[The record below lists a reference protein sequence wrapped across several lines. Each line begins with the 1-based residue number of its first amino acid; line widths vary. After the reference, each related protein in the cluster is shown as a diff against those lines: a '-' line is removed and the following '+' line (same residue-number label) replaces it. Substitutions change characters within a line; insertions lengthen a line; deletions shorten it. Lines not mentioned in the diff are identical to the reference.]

1 MSLALAAKHLESQ
14 GRNKDTKLVHMT
26 PDELKALNK
35 LSLDHAGKPLSTN
48 PKTGLPEAGFLS
60 SILPTVAGVAGAAMG
75 IPLPLLAGGVG
86 LLSYAM
92 TGDIGQGIMAGLG
105 AWSGGTLGAE
115 ISKVGAATAQNAAGQ
130 GGAAAFEAAKN
141 YVNPALVTN
150 AAGTGLS
157 TSFAPG
163 VGALA
168 NTSIGPGASIGN
180 FTNAYAAPGAGLSGT
195 GFKAM
200 DVVQQ
205 NTAGQA
211 QNVADAITKGTQS
224 QAAPWYSSEGF
235 KANTSQ
241 FGKGFDKITE
251 SPTAAWNFVKENPYT
266 VAGAALPLV
275 SGLATPAEYKP
286 FAKEEENPFGFK
298 KLSKDFKG
306 SFPTRPDPYYT
317 AQYPDYRARPYG
329 MNEGGLMGIDR
340 YKSKGKVDVAE
351 QLRSIETMNKG
362 IELISPSVDGFAPIV
377 PRDPGDAMG
386 GAGIMQ
392 YELEYADMTPDQR
405 AYAMMKNIR
414 KRTLKDDLASGLQP
428 MGALGAL
435 DFTPAAKR
443 QEMLE
448 AQAKQQ
454 IAQEAKS
461 GGLMDSHL
469 GDYSDGGR
477 LLKGPGDGVSD
488 SIPATIGGKQAAR
501 LAEGEFVIPA
511 RIVSELGNGSTDAG
525 AKRLYAMMD
534 RVKAKRRKTKDI
546 AADTKSYKLLPA

>member
-14 GRNKDTKLVHMT
+14 GRGKDTQLVHMT
-26 PDELKALNK
+26 AEELRALNK
-35 LSLDHAGKPLSTN
+35 LSLDHVGKPLSTN

-60 SILPTVAGVAGAAMG
+60 SILPTVAGIAGAAMG

-241 FGKGFDKITE
+241 FGRGFDKITE

-340 YKSKGKVDVAE
+340 YKSKGKVDVE
-351 QLRSIETMNKG
+351 KQLKSIETMNKG
-362 IELISPSVDGFAPIV
+362 IGLMSPTPDGFAPIV
-377 PRDPGDAMG
+377 ARDPGDAMG
-386 GAGIMQ
+386 GPGIVQ
-392 YELEYADMTPDQR
+392 YEQEYAGMSPDQR

-414 KRTLKDDLASGLQP
+414 KKTLKDDLATGLQP
-428 MGALGAL
+428 VGALGEL
-435 DFTPAAKR
+435 DLMPVMQKQA
-443 QEMLE
+443 MLE

-454 IAQEAKS
+454 IAQEAKR

>member
-26 PDELKALNK
+26 PDELRALNK
-35 LSLDHAGKPLSTN
+35 LSLDHNGKPLSVN

-60 SILPTVAGVAGAAMG
+60 SILPTVAGFALNAAFPGYGAL
-75 IPLPLLAGGVG
+75 IAGGVG
-86 LLSYAM
+86 LATAAL
-92 TGDIGQGIMAGLG
+92 TGDIGSGIMAGLG
-105 AWSGGTLGAE
+105 AWSGGNLAE
-115 ISKVGAATAQNAAGQ
+115 GLSKVGGTAQTAASTLGDRAYGFGSSMVNPELATNALMDTTGFSKALLSPTGNLGKGISGTGFSAADIIQAPTAGQ
-130 GGAAAFEAAKN
+130 AGQLADQ
-141 YVNPALVTN
+141 VTRN
-150 AAGTGLS
+150 IS
-157 TSFAPG
+157 T
-163 VGALA
+163 VQ
-168 NTSIGPGASIGN
+168 GPGASIGN
-180 FTNAYAAPGAGLSGT
+180 FTNQFAGANAPGTTLQGIKNVFNDPAARSQLW
-195 GFKAM
+195 
-200 DVVQQ
+200 Q
-205 NTAGQA
+205 N
-211 QNVADAITKGTQS
+211 NKFDII
-224 QAAPWYSSEGF
+224 SS
-235 KANTSQ
+235 
-241 FGKGFDKITE
+241 
-251 SPTAAWNFVKENPYT
+251 
-266 VAGAALPLV
+266 
-275 SGLATPAEYKP
+275 ATP
-286 FAKEEENPFGFK
+286 FALGALGAFNQPTLEQQKEEENPFGLK
-298 KLSKDFKG
+298 RLSKDFKG
-306 SFPTRPDPYYT
+306 SFPTQPNPYYT

-329 MNEGGLMGIDR
+329 MNNGGLAGIDR
-340 YKSKGKVDVAE
+340 YKSKGKVDVE
-351 QLRSIETMNKG
+351 KQLRSIETMNKG
-362 IELISPSVDGFAPIV
+362 IDLISPSVEGFAPIL

-386 GAGIMQ
+386 GPGIMQ
-392 YELEYADMTPDQR
+392 YEQEYADMTPDQR

-428 MGALGAL
+428 IGALGAL

-534 RVKAKRRKTKDI
+534 RVKAKRRKAKDI
-546 AADTKSYKLLPA
+546 AADTKAYKLLPA

>member
-14 GRNKDTKLVHMT
+14 GRGKDTQLVHMT
-26 PDELKALNK
+26 SEELKALNN
-35 LSLDHAGKPLSTN
+35 LSIDHLGKPLSKN
-48 PKTGLPEAGFLS
+48 PHTGLPEAGFLDS
-60 SILPTVAGVAGAAMG
+60 LLPTVLGVAGAAMG
-75 IPLPLLAGGVG
+75 IPTPLLIGGIG
-86 LLSYAM
+86 LATYAI

-105 AWSGGTLGAE
+105 AWGGQQLGAD
-115 ISKVGAATAQNAAGQ
+115 IAKAGASTAQNAAQQ
-130 GGAAAFEAAKN
+130 GGNVAFEVAEN

-150 AAGTGLS
+150 ASTGAVS
-157 TSFAPG
+157 SSFAPG
-163 VGALA
+163 VGGLA

-180 FTNAYAAPGAGLSGT
+180 FTNAYAAPGAGISGT
-195 GFKAM
+195 GLKPM

-205 NTAGQA
+205 NTASQA
-211 QNVADAITKGTQS
+211 KNVADTISKGAQP

-235 KANTSQ
+235 KANTGQ
-241 FGKGFDKITE
+241 FGRGWEAVKADPMK
-251 SPTAAWNFVKENPYT
+251 FVKENAMD
-266 VAGAALPLV
+266 VAGAASPLLF
-275 SGLATPAEYKP
+275 SALEPPTYNPIT
-286 FAKEEENPFGFK
+286 KEEENPFGLK
-298 KLSKDFKG
+298 RLSKDYKG

-317 AQYPDYRARPYG
+317 AKYPDYTARPYG
-329 MNEGGLMGIDR
+329 AADGGIMNIDR
-340 YKSKGKVDVAE
+340 YKSKGKVDIE
-351 QLRSIETMNKG
+351 KQLRSLENVNKG
-362 IELISPSVDGFAPIV
+362 IELLSPTSEGFAPIV
-377 PRDPGDAMG
+377 ARDPGDAMG
-386 GAGIMQ
+386 GPGIMQ
-392 YELEYADMTPDQR
+392 YELEYADMAPDQR

-534 RVKAKRRKTKDI
+534 RIKAKRRKAKDI

>member
-14 GRNKDTKLVHMT
+14 GRNKDSKLVHMT
-26 PDELKALNK
+26 PDELRALNK
-35 LSLDHAGKPLSTN
+35 LSLDHTGKSLSTN
-48 PKTGLPEAGFLS
+48 PKTGLPEAGFLE
-60 SILPTVAGVAGAAMG
+60 SILPTVAGIAGTAMFGPAA
-75 IPLPLLAGGVG
+75 LPFIAGGVG

-105 AWSGGTLGAE
+105 AWSGGKLGAD
-115 ISKVGAATAQNAAGQ
+115 IRGAADLAQVGGNPAVAASDAATRAALDTSVYSPISTMGAPSMLGTPSLIDATGGLANIGTVGTTNALGQTIAPQMAQKIVGSGFSAAPSNWDTFKQGVQGVMDKPGEFFARDGVKLNTAM
-130 GGAAAFEAAKN
+130 AAAPF
-141 YVNPALVTN
+141 VL
-150 AAGTGLS
+150 GGLDAFNQP
-157 TSFAPG
+157 T
-163 VGALA
+163 LE
-168 NTSIGPGASIGN
+168 
-180 FTNAYAAPGAGLSGT
+180 
-195 GFKAM
+195 
-200 DVVQQ
+200 QQ
-205 NTAGQA
+205 
-211 QNVADAITKGTQS
+211 
-224 QAAPWYSSEGF
+224 
-235 KANTSQ
+235 
-241 FGKGFDKITE
+241 
-251 SPTAAWNFVKENPYT
+251 
-266 VAGAALPLV
+266 
-275 SGLATPAEYKP
+275 
-286 FAKEEENPFGFK
+286 KEEENPFGFK

-317 AQYPDYRARPYG
+317 AQYPDYRAKPYG

-534 RVKAKRRKTKDI
+534 RVKAKRRKAKDI

>member
-14 GRNKDTKLVHMT
+14 GRGKDTQLVHMT
-26 PDELKALNK
+26 SEELKALNN
-35 LSLDHAGKPLSTN
+35 LSIDHLGKPLSKN
-48 PKTGLPEAGFLS
+48 PHTGLPEAGFLDS
-60 SILPTVAGVAGAAMG
+60 LLPTVLGVAGAAMG
-75 IPLPLLAGGVG
+75 IPTPLLIGGIG
-86 LLSYAM
+86 LATYAI

-105 AWSGGTLGAE
+105 AWGGQQLGAD
-115 ISKVGAATAQNAAGQ
+115 IAKAGASTAQNAAQQ
-130 GGAAAFEAAKN
+130 GGNVAFEVAEN

-150 AAGTGLS
+150 ASTGAVS
-157 TSFAPG
+157 SSFAPG
-163 VGALA
+163 VGGLA

-180 FTNAYAAPGAGLSGT
+180 FTNAYAAPGAGISGT
-195 GFKAM
+195 GLKPM

-205 NTAGQA
+205 NTASQA
-211 QNVADAITKGTQS
+211 KNVADTISKGAQP

-235 KANTSQ
+235 KANTGQ
-241 FGKGFDKITE
+241 FGRGWEAVKADPMK
-251 SPTAAWNFVKENPYT
+251 FVKENAMD
-266 VAGAALPLV
+266 VAGAASPLLF
-275 SGLATPAEYKP
+275 SALEPPTYNPIT
-286 FAKEEENPFGFK
+286 KEEENPFGLK
-298 KLSKDFKG
+298 RLSKDFKG
-306 SFPTRPDPYYT
+306 AFPTRPDPYYT
-317 AQYPDYRARPYG
+317 AKYPDYTARPYG
-329 MNEGGLMGIDR
+329 AANGGIMNIDR
-340 YKSKGKVDVAE
+340 YKSKGKVDIE
-351 QLRSIETMNKG
+351 KQLRSLENVNKG
-362 IELISPSVDGFAPIV
+362 IELLSPTSEGFAPILA
-377 PRDPGDAMG
+377 RDPGDAMG
-386 GAGIMQ
+386 GPGIMQ

-405 AYAMMKNIR
+405 AYAMMKNIT

-534 RVKAKRRKTKDI
+534 RVKAKRRKAKDI
-546 AADTKSYKLLPA
+546 AADTKAYKLLPA

>member
-26 PDELKALNK
+26 PDELKALNN
-35 LSLDHAGKPLSTN
+35 LSLDQSGKPLSTN
-48 PKTGLPEAGFLS
+48 PKTGLPEAGFLD
-60 SILPTVAGVAGAAMG
+60 SILPTVLGFGLNAAFPGYGML
-75 IPLPLLAGGVG
+75 IAGGVG
-86 LLSYAM
+86 LATAALS
-92 TGDIGQGIMAGLG
+92 GDIGQGIMAGLG
-105 AWSGGTLGAE
+105 AWTGGNLAEGLAKVGGGAQVGANLGAGAKE
-115 ISKVGAATAQNAAGQ
+115 VADSMIGNAVMDTTGYSKALLSPTGNLGKGISGTGFSAADIVQAPTAGQ
-130 GGAAAFEAAKN
+130 AGQLADQ
-141 YVNPALVTN
+141 VTRN
-150 AAGTGLS
+150 IS
-157 TSFAPG
+157 T
-163 VGALA
+163 VQ
-168 NTSIGPGASIGN
+168 GPGASIGN
-180 FTNAYAAPGAGLSGT
+180 FTNQFAGANAPGTTWQGI
-195 GFKAM
+195 K
-200 DVVQQ
+200 
-205 NTAGQA
+205 
-211 QNVADAITKGTQS
+211 NVFNDP
-224 QAAPWYSSEGF
+224 AARSKLWENNKFDIISS
-235 KANTSQ
+235 
-241 FGKGFDKITE
+241 
-251 SPTAAWNFVKENPYT
+251 
-266 VAGAALPLV
+266 
-275 SGLATPAEYKP
+275 ATPFVTGALGAFSQPKLE
-286 FAKEEENPFGFK
+286 AKQEEENPFGLK
-298 KLSKDFKG
+298 RLSPDFKG
-306 SFPTRPDPYYT
+306 SFPTQPNPYYT

-329 MNEGGLMGIDR
+329 MNDGGLADIDR

-362 IELISPSVDGFAPIV
+362 IDLLSPAIEGFAPIL

-386 GAGIMQ
+386 GPGIMQ
-392 YELEYADMTPDQR
+392 YEQEYADMTPDQR

-428 MGALGAL
+428 IGALGAL

-534 RVKAKRRKTKDI
+534 RVKAKRRKAKDI
-546 AADTKSYKLLPA
+546 AADTKAYKLLPA